1 MKTWKHTTSHRIPS
15 NVAVVSVDDGS
26 PDPRLDYTGQTEA
39 QVNADYADMP
49 GGAQILMIDDTSG
62 ATLGGGTLLFSGGSG
77 SVSVAIVAST
87 PAGAYCL
94 TAQDA
99 TGNELAQ
106 TVEFYISHD

>member
-1 MKTWKHTTSHRIPS
+1 MSI
-15 NVAVVSVDDGS
+15 DDQGS
-26 PDPRLDYTGQTEA
+26 DPRLDYTGQTKE

-77 SVSVAIVAST
+77 SVSVAVDAST
-87 PAGAYCL
+87 PAGTYRL

-106 TVEFYISHD
+106 TVQFYISHD